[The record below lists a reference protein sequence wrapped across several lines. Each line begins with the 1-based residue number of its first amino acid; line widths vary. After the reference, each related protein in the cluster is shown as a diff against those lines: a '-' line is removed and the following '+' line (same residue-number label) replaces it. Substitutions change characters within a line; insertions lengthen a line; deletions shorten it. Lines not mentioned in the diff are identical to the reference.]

1 MTYSIR
7 MTDSNGFRV
16 NLQWRVA
23 NGGGNQAPNLS
34 QIEQKDFDEIGG
46 HEFPWTLVLDR
57 EKLEKYWPNALLP
70 IVDSLIVAP
79 MGPEFQISE
88 TSWAG
93 FTSHGIFYT
102 FTTLIL

>member
-1 MTYSIR
+1 MTDSIR

-46 HEFPWTLVLDR
+46 HEFPWTLVLDK
-57 EKLEKYWPNALLP
+57 EELEKYWSSAVLLTVDPSIAVP
-70 IVDSLIVAP
+70 INSK
-79 MGPEFQISE
+79 FQI
-88 TSWAG
+88 
-93 FTSHGIFYT
+93 F
-102 FTTLIL
+102 